1 MMPLVSIITIT
12 YNRGT
17 LIHRCI
23 ESIQHQTYSN
33 YEHII
38 VDGNSDDNTE
48 DVVLSYHDPHIK
60 FIKLDTRGPQLQMR
74 AGADVARGDY
84 VTFLDDDDEYLPT
97 KIQKQVALFESLSND
112 YGLVYCW
119 MTYFNYSNPDYPIK
133 IHQTELRGFVGD
145 IAVSKELVCGTPT
158 LMIRRSVF
166 EEFGGSYDDTHGVIG
181 SDWELASRICHRYS
195 VDYVP
200 ESLVKVYVNHGFG
213 RLSET
218 SLNREYL
225 TNQIRFHLHFLDE
238 FKEVF
243 ERHPEFS
250 AIHLQMIS
258 KNNMML
264 GNWKEGFKYYWQLIR
279 YRLDFKT
286 CALIPYV
293 IILKLKMQWTS
304 KY

>member
-119 MTYFNYSNPDYPIK
+119 MTYFNYSNQIEKTKNIDISK
-133 IHQTELRGFVGD
+133 CLEMNTFSLRDSGYFSE
-145 IAVSKELVCGTPT
+145 IALTSF
-158 LMIRRSVF
+158 SVF
-166 EEFGGSYDDTHGVIG
+166 L
-181 SDWELASRICHRYS
+181 W
-195 VDYVP
+195 
-200 ESLVKVYVNHGFG
+200 
-213 RLSET
+213 
-218 SLNREYL
+218 
-225 TNQIRFHLHFLDE
+225 
-238 FKEVF
+238 
-243 ERHPEFS
+243 
-250 AIHLQMIS
+250 
-258 KNNMML
+258 
-264 GNWKEGFKYYWQLIR
+264 
-279 YRLDFKT
+279 
-286 CALIPYV
+286 
-293 IILKLKMQWTS
+293 
-304 KY
+304 